1 VIGNGRYVG
10 RVSDAAVQRMAD
22 LTSSCRWVHRQK
34 MMEREFNEMPEPI
47 IEKALTPEKT
57 KPVG

>member
-1 VIGNGRYVG
+1 
-10 RVSDAAVQRMAD
+10 MAD